1 MATDPPPPPAYTA
14 KDGSPPPEYVH
25 EDIVKVKLDDCHHST
40 ADAVLTLI
48 SLSSPSKSEPKK
60 PKCSAHKC
68 HCTEKLGRCCDK
80 LKQSLTK
87 CCKKT
92 ASTTSTK

>member
-48 SLSSPSKSEPKK
+48 SLVSVLHDHEVPIVGTSGGAVEQLGAVECWPSLRS
-60 PKCSAHKC
+60 
-68 HCTEKLGRCCDK
+68 GD
-80 LKQSLTK
+80 
-87 CCKKT
+87 
-92 ASTTSTK
+92 